1 MKRFLNLDSIFYEDT
16 LKIKGRNNCMITIWQ
31 VYVKGLRIKN
41 NNNNIYKRYAKE
53 IKQTSSTTI
62 DQMGD

>member
-31 VYVKGLRIKN
+31 VYVKGLQIKKIII
-41 NNNNIYKRYAKE
+41 IYKRYAKE
-53 IKQTSSTTI
+53 IKRTSSTTI